1 VNQHSY
7 PNTKEVRHHFR
18 AVVVAGAIAAI
29 CLAMAACSSS
39 SSPAGGSGADATELR
54 LGYFANLTHSLPL
67 IGVQDGEYQKAL
79 GATKLTTQI
88 FNAGPAAIEAL
99 NAGAIDAAYVGPSPA
114 VNAFSKSDGAAIRIV
129 SGAASGG
136 AELVV
141 QAGITSAAQLKGKT
155 VATPQLG
162 GTQDVAL
169 RYWLKQ
175 QALTAPISGTGDV
188 TVVSQ
193 DNSQTFDQFKQGT
206 IAGAWLPEPWA
217 SRLVIEGGGKVLVNE
232 NSLWP
237 QGRFA
242 TTELIVA
249 TSFLRAHPDT
259 ISKLLT
265 GELDTLKVIN
275 ADPAAAQVIANSA
288 LKSLTGKSLKENV
301 IARAWESLTLTVDPV
316 AATLQAS
323 LDHGIAVGTT
333 KPVDLKGIYDLSL
346 LNALLRQDRQP
357 TVSADGLGTE

>member
-1 VNQHSY
+1 MNQSSN
-7 PNTKEVRHHFR
+7 PRSVKVRHR
-18 AVVVAGAIAAI
+18 LRTVVVASAIAAI
-29 CLAMAACSSS
+29 GLTMAACGSSS
-39 SSPAGGSGADATELR
+39 SVAGGSGSDATELR
-54 LGYFANLTHSLPL
+54 LGYSANLTHSLPL

-79 GATKLTTQI
+79 GSTKLTTQI

-141 QAGITSAAQLKGKT
+141 KAGITSAAQLKGQT
-155 VATPQLG
+155 LATPQLG

-169 RYWLKQ
+169 RFWLKQ
-175 QALTAPISGTGDV
+175 QGLSAPITGAGDV

-193 DNSQTFDQFKQGT
+193 ANSQTLDQFKQGT

-217 SRLVIEGGGKVLVNE
+217 SRLVLEGGGTVLVNE
-232 NSLWP
+232 KSLWP
-237 QGRFA
+237 QGQFA
-242 TTELIVA
+242 TTVLIVS
-249 TSFLRAHPDT
+249 TSFLQAHPDT
-259 ISKLLT
+259 ITKLLE
-265 GELDTLKVIN
+265 GELATLKVIN
-275 ADPAAAQVIANSA
+275 ADPAAAQTIANSA
-288 LKSLTGKSLKENV
+288 LKSLTGKSLKQNV
-301 IARAWESLTLTVDPV
+301 ITRAWGDLTLTVDPV
-316 AATLQAS
+316 ASTLQTS

-333 KPVDLKGIYDLSL
+333 KSVDLKGIYDLSL
-346 LNALLRQDRQP
+346 LNALLKQAGQP